1 MRTWKYRMY
10 YNSEVNPPIVDVI
23 PPPPPPNRKK
33 GTSTTQTILGHGVIT
48 KVNINAAD
56 KN

>member
-1 MRTWKYRMY
+1 MY
-10 YNSEVNPPIVDVI
+10 YNSEVNPPIVDAI
-23 PPPPPPNRKK
+23 PPPPNRKK